1 MANSSGLHPSTIHDT
16 WMDPES
22 EPGLVSI
29 IVPTYNRAQFLPDL
43 LRSVSSQTYRP
54 IEFIVVDDG
63 STDKTADVVESF
75 SQEVGS
81 DDELGVHYFYQSN
94 RGAPTARNR
103 GLIESH
109 GEFVQF
115 LDSDDL
121 LHPQK
126 LEVHFRLLKRI
137 PEADFAWSHIG
148 SFTDGERPGFEE
160 YEIEG
165 AVRDAEEFEASL
177 PGAASHPEGAFF
189 RREACRLIGPWD
201 ENLERYQDWEYCFRI
216 AALRLHG
223 ARIRKP
229 FYYARHHEDSS
240 IGSLRFGEK
249 GVDRNLMALASID
262 RVIDVASRQ
271 ELHAVAFR
279 LYLNTLQRALASGT
293 ERQVRRTFRRATR
306 HCSDFQRH
314 LRLKGLEAL
323 YHLLGKGATRFVLK
337 TYSRIQ
343 TGTAPAG
350 NDPQS

>member
-1 MANSSGLHPSTIHDT
+1 
-16 WMDPES
+16 MDSES
-22 EPGLVSI
+22 ETGLVSV

-43 LRSVSSQTYRP
+43 LRSISWQTYRP

-63 STDKTADVVESF
+63 STDHTADVVEAF
-75 SQEVGS
+75 SQDMGS
-81 DDELGVHYFYQSN
+81 DDELEVHYFYQSN

-109 GEFVQF
+109 GEYIQF

-126 LEVHFRLLKRI
+126 LEIHLRVLKCI
-137 PEADFAWSHIG
+137 PEADFAWSPIDW
-148 SFTDGERPGFEE
+148 FIDGERPDCEE
-160 YEIEG
+160 HDIEG
-165 AVRDAEEFEASL
+165 ALRNLEEFEASL

-189 RREACRLIGPWD
+189 RREACRTIGPWD

-216 AALRLHG
+216 AAHRLQG

-229 FYYARHHEDSS
+229 FYYARHHEESS

-249 GVDRNLMALASID
+249 GVDRNLTALASID

-271 ELHAVAFR
+271 ELHVVAFR

-293 ERQVRRTFRRATR
+293 EQQIRRTFRRATR
-306 HCSDFQRH
+306 HCTSLQRR
-314 LRLKGLEAL
+314 LRLKGLKAL
-323 YHLLGKGATRFVLK
+323 YHLLGKKATRFILK
-337 TYSRIQ
+337 TYSRIR